1 MIEQYAILA
10 AVAAVAAIATARWLG
25 SLAKAK
31 KNKRPN
37 QDLQPLLGVVWPE
50 EVKSKKKRKDKN

>member
-1 MIEQYAILA
+1 MFEQYAVLTIITI
-10 AVAAVAAIATARWLG
+10 VAIFTLIRWTAIY
-25 SLAKAK
+25 AKTR

-50 EVKSKKKRKDKN
+50 ETKTKRKK